1 MAAVAPP
8 PVIPPI
14 VRKKFRREL
23 GAELKEAV
31 VMLLEFFNKEPS
43 LVVKSPHGAHV
54 YWCLEEKEPWF
65 EVRPVMVK
73 VRRAWQREA
82 QERGITDIGIEVL
95 PSIRKPL
102 RVPRKDRLIEPGSLE
117 PMEKPEG
124 RRGVLAKIEKISI
137 RGTHQGRGANREGGE
152 CEEAGAT
159 AAQRKGR
166 AIGAGAGL
174 DREEVATQREHA
186 GGGARGRR

>member
-1 MAAVAPP
+1 MAAIVPV
-8 PVIPPI
+8 VIPAVELI
-14 VRKKFRREL
+14 KHERFKREL
-23 GAELKEAV
+23 GPELKASV
-31 VMLLEFFNKEPS
+31 GVLLEYFNEEPS

-102 RVPRKDRLIEPGSLE
+102 RVPA
-117 PMEKPEG
+117 EG
-124 RRGVLAKIEKISI
+124 
-137 RGTHQGRGANREGGE
+137 
-152 CEEAGAT
+152 
-159 AAQRKGR
+159 
-166 AIGAGAGL
+166 
-174 DREEVATQREHA
+174 
-186 GGGARGRR
+186 